1 MAFEQFNKVKSV
13 KKHSSNNVSHEMT
26 DSRENKRKVS
36 IRQSMEER
44 SNKYHNAKLDMS
56 NMS

>member
-1 MAFEQFNKVKSV
+1 MAFEQFNKVKNV
-13 KKHSSNNVSHEMT
+13 KKHPSNNVSHEMT

-44 SNKYHNAKLDMS
+44 SNKYHNAKLDIS